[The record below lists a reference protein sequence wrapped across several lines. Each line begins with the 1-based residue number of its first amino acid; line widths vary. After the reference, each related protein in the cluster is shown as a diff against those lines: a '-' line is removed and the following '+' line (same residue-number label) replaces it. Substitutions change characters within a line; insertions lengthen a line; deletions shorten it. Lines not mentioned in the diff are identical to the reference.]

1 MFSEGRELIEK
12 ELDIVYLVRKLR
24 FFELAIN
31 EHLNIPSEKVEA
43 LKQRTN
49 FTAIES
55 ASDVRKHQYE
65 E

>member
-31 EHLNIPSEKVEA
+31 EHLRIPAEKVEV

-49 FTAIES
+49 TTAIES
-55 ASDVRKHQYE
+55 ASDVRKH
-65 E
+65 